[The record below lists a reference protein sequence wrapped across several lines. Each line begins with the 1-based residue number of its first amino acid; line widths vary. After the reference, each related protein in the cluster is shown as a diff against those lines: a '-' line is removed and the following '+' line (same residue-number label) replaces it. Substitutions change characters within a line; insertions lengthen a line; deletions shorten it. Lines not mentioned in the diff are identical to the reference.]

1 MASELSKNVSN
12 RRKAEN
18 KRKKKKK
25 WQHLRVV
32 QLNDWDVFRVSLFT
46 GEGRK
51 MDKGG
56 AWEIKV
62 WGAPEQGTGSRR
74 C

>member
-18 KRKKKKK
+18 KRKKK

-32 QLNDWDVFRVSLFT
+32 QLNDWDVCQVSLFT

-51 MDKGG
+51 MDKVGG
-56 AWEIKV
+56 WEIKV
-62 WGAPEQGTGSRR
+62 WEAPEQGTGNRGF
-74 C
+74 